1 MHRDK
6 CQGCER
12 CRWDY
17 QWRAN
22 GCSSNLCA
30 SFSLTHCLPLE
41 APLTS
46 LRDWGLFTDHWLN
59 PSFSFPPAFP
69 WSYEQDWG
77 HWQAVFEL
85 FINRPNEKTNR
96 TNNTKTWV
104 LLLSCLPPPPSPKIR
119 TLTFLFCSVFL
130 KGLKNYP
137 DHSRSCFM
145 VSDSFQKLLT
155 NNARWNKYIY
165 IKLPSFTWES
175 SFRIIT
181 REIFCYY

>member
-1 MHRDK
+1 MHWDK

-59 PSFSFPPAFP
+59 ASFSFPPAFP

-77 HWQAVFEL
+77 HPQAAFEL
-85 FINRPNEKTNR
+85 FINRPNKKQKKQT
-96 TNNTKTWV
+96 TTKTWV
-104 LLLSCLPPPPSPKIR
+104 PSALPFLS
-119 TLTFLFCSVFL
+119 LTTPTPQKSGLAFLFCAVFP
-130 KGLKNYP
+130 KGLKIP
-137 DHSRSCFM
+137 LIPAEVVLWFLTLSRGFWLIM
-145 VSDSFQKLLT
+145 QDEIHT
-155 NNARWNKYIY
+155 YI
-165 IKLPSFTWES
+165 
-175 SFRIIT
+175 
-181 REIFCYY
+181 